1 MFRKLL
7 SFEEAKHT
15 LEHSFTPEPKGTERI
30 PLAEAHNRVLAEDI
44 TAPMDVP
51 PFDRSTVD
59 GYAVQAQ
66 DTFGAEENK
75 PVKLK
80 LSGRVN
86 IGEAPGVTVK
96 RGTVAEIVTG
106 APLPKGADA
115 VVMLEYVVQESNSVL
130 IHRAVSKGENVM
142 KAGSDIH
149 KGETVLKKGQTLSS
163 REIGALAA
171 LGLAEVDMYK
181 RPRVAVLSTGG
192 EVVEAGKKLEHGKI
206 YDVNAHTL
214 SAAVLECGG
223 EPLNLGIIEDEKDRL
238 EDAFRMALRLA
249 DVVVSSGGVSVGP
262 KDLVPSI
269 LSGLGEP
276 GVIVCGVAVKP
287 GKPLTVALVDGKPVF
302 SLPGHPT
309 SALLM
314 FYLIVRPLLTQ
325 MAGKLEEDSLFTV
338 DAIAAEKMFPAKGRR
353 TFVMVNLAPDGAGE
367 LKASPVPLGLSGAI
381 TTLAKADGFVEIP
394 DGQQFVDAGEP
405 VTVNL
410 FNAENWARGEIGSPR
425 FSLGSFCIFAQ
436 PSLLLLA
443 CRF

>member
-7 SFEEAKHT
+7 SFEEAKRR
-15 LEHSFTPEPKGTERI
+15 LEQSFTPEPTGTERI
-30 PLAEAHNRVLAEDI
+30 PLSEAHNRVLAENVA
-44 TAPMDVP
+44 APMDVP

-59 GYAVQAQ
+59 GYAVQAP

-80 LSGRVN
+80 LSGRVSV
-86 IGEAPGVTVK
+86 GEAPRVK
-96 RGTVAEIVTG
+96 VKKGAVAEIVTG
-106 APLPKGADA
+106 APLPEGADA
-115 VVMLEYVVQESNSVL
+115 VVMLEYAIQEGGSVL
-130 IHRAVSKGENVM
+130 IHRPVSKGENVM

-149 KGETVLKKGQTLSS
+149 KGETVLKKGQILSS
-163 REIGALAA
+163 RQIGVLAA
-171 LGLAEVDMYK
+171 LGLAEVEVYK

-192 EVVEAGKKLEHGKI
+192 EVVEAGKKLEPGKI
-206 YDVNAHTL
+206 YDVNTHTL

-238 EDAFRMALRLA
+238 EDALRMALRLA

-262 KDLVPSI
+262 KDLIPSV
-269 LSGLGEP
+269 LSGWGEA

-314 FYLIVRPLLTQ
+314 FYLFVRPVLAR
-325 MAGKLEEDSLFTV
+325 MAGKPEGDELFTV
-338 DAIAAEKMFPAKGRR
+338 DAVAGEKMFQAKGRR
-353 TFVMVNLAPDGAGE
+353 TFVMVTLDVGE
-367 LKASPVPLGLSGAI
+367 LGELRASPVPLGLSGAI

-394 DGQQFVDAGEP
+394 EGQQFVDAEET

-410 FNAENWARGEIGSPR
+410 FNMQR
-425 FSLGSFCIFAQ
+425 FLREKLTKG
-436 PSLLLLA
+436 
-443 CRF
+443 

>member
-7 SFEEAKHT
+7 SFEEAKRT
-15 LEHSFTPEPKGTERI
+15 LEQSFAPKPKGTERI
-30 PLAEAHNRVLAEDI
+30 SLAEAHNRVLAEDI
-44 TAPMDVP
+44 VSPMDVP

-59 GYAVQAQ
+59 GYAVQAP
-66 DTFGAEENK
+66 DTFGAEEDK

-86 IGEAPGVTVK
+86 VGEAPRVTVK
-96 RGTVAEIVTG
+96 KGAVAEVVTG
-106 APLPKGADA
+106 APLPRGADA
-115 VVMLEYVVQESNSVL
+115 VVMLEYAVQERGSVL
-130 IHRAVSKGENVM
+130 IHRPVSNGENIM

-149 KGETVLKKGQTLSS
+149 KGETVLKKGQMLSS
-163 REIGALAA
+163 REIGVLAA
-171 LGLAEVDMYK
+171 LGLAEVDVYK

-192 EVVEAGKKLEHGKI
+192 EVVEAGKKLGAGKV

-238 EDAFRMALRLA
+238 EDALQMALRLA

-262 KDLVPSI
+262 KDLMPSV
-269 LSGLGEP
+269 LRGLGEP
-276 GVIVCGVAVKP
+276 GVIVCGVTVKP
-287 GKPLTVALVDGKPVF
+287 GKPLTFALVDGKPIF

-314 FYLIVRPLLTQ
+314 FYLFVRPVLTR
-325 MAGKLEEDSLFTV
+325 MVGKLDEDELFTV
-338 DAIAAEKMFPAKGRR
+338 DAVAGEKMFQARGRR
-353 TFVMVNLAPDGAGE
+353 TFVMVNLAVGGSGE
-367 LKASPVPLGLSGAI
+367 LRAFPVPLGLSGAI

-394 DGQQFVDAGEP
+394 EGQQFVDAGEA

-410 FNAENWARGEIGSPR
+410 FNIERFLRGKLS
-425 FSLGSFCIFAQ
+425 
-436 PSLLLLA
+436 
-443 CRF
+443 